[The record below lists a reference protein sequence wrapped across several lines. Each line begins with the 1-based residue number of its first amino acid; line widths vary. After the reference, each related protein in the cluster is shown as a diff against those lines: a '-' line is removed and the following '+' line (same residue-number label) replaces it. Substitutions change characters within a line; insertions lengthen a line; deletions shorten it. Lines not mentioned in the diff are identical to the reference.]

1 MIARSSSGER
11 SWGSSKRRSS
21 LTAGSPFR
29 SAFRSQGD
37 VPVLASG
44 DGLALGR
51 EHPER
56 LDQARPGLGGFDH
69 VVDEPA
75 FGRDVRRRE
84 LVLILLDQLGARR
97 GRVLGLLDLIA

>member
-37 VPVLASG
+37 VPAR
-44 DGLALGR
+44 GR
-51 EHPER
+51 KHPER